1 MKLNISL
8 YIPVYNGESTIESVL
23 KSALQLDPGADE
35 IIIIDDGSNDQTKE
49 ILKKYKNKI
58 KIIKNETNQGLGFSR
73 NLAISK
79 SKHQLV
85 ASIDADVEPEK
96 KWLLKL
102 YETQKKFNSA
112 ICGGRLFEKYK
123 DRNIYN
129 MWRHIHG
136 TQNPFGDKIIENLGD
151 TVSGS
156 NTLLNKEVWSNVGGY
171 LNQYKTNG
179 EDVTFCRK
187 LVISKYKISY
197 NGTAE
202 CNHLQ
207 NDNLKSLCNRARR
220 AYVYGGGLKEP
231 TILRFIQR
239 SIRHSKFC
247 IRFSLKDFINL
258 RFSLI
263 YINFI
268 MLFNHVIKEFLGL
281 IHKKKDYI

>member
-23 KSALQLDPGADE
+23 KNALQLDPGADE
-35 IIIIDDGSNDQTKE
+35 IIIIDDGSNDKTKE
-49 ILKKYKNKI
+49 ILKKYENRI
-58 KIIKNETNQGLGFSR
+58 TIIKNKTNQGLGFSR

-79 SKHQLV
+79 SKNQLV

-102 YETQKKFNSA
+102 YETQKKFGSA

-123 DRNIYN
+123 DKNIYN

-136 TQNPFGDKIIENLGD
+136 IQNPFGDKIIEDLGD
-151 TVSGS
+151 TLSGS
-156 NTLLNKEVWSNVGGY
+156 NTLLNKEVWSNVAGY
-171 LNQYKTNG
+171 LDEYKTNG

-207 NDNLKSLCNRARR
+207 NDNLKSLCDRARR

-239 SIRHSKFC
+239 SIRHLKFC

>member
-23 KSALQLDPGADE
+23 KNALQLDPGADE
-35 IIIIDDGSNDQTKE
+35 IIIIDDGSNDKTKE
-49 ILKKYKNKI
+49 ILKKYENRI
-58 KIIKNETNQGLGFSR
+58 TIIKNKTNQGLGFSR

-85 ASIDADVEPEK
+85 ASVDADVEPEK

-102 YETQKKFNSA
+102 YETQKKFGSA

-123 DRNIYN
+123 DKNIYN
-129 MWRHIHG
+129 MWRDIHG
-136 TQNPFGDKIIENLGD
+136 TQNPFGGKIIENLGD

-207 NDNLKSLCNRARR
+207 NDNLKSLCDRARR
-220 AYVYGGGLKEP
+220 AYVYGAGLKEP

-258 RFSLI
+258 RFSFI

-268 MLFNHVIKEFLGL
+268 MFFNHVIKEFLGL

>member
-23 KSALQLDPGADE
+23 KNALQLDPGADE
-35 IIIIDDGSNDQTKE
+35 IIVIDDGSNDQTKE
-49 ILKKYKNKI
+49 ILKKYENKI

-102 YETQKKFNSA
+102 YETQKKFGSA

-123 DRNIYN
+123 DKNIYN

-171 LNQYKTNG
+171 LNEYKTNG

-202 CNHLQ
+202 CNHLL

-220 AYVYGGGLKEP
+220 AYVYGAGLKEP
-231 TILRFIQR
+231 TVLRFIQR

>member
-23 KSALQLDPGADE
+23 KNALQLDPGADE
-35 IIIIDDGSNDQTKE
+35 IIIIDDGSNDKTKE
-49 ILKKYKNKI
+49 ILKKYENRI
-58 KIIKNETNQGLGFSR
+58 TIIKNKTNQGLGFSR

-79 SKHQLV
+79 SKNQLV
-85 ASIDADVEPEK
+85 ASIDSDVEPEK

-123 DRNIYN
+123 DKNIYN

-156 NTLLNKEVWSNVGGY
+156 NTLLNKEAWFNVGGY

-202 CNHLQ
+202 CNHLL

-239 SIRHSKFC
+239 SIRHLKFC

-263 YINFI
+263 HINF
-268 MLFNHVIKEFLGL
+268 KCFL
-281 IHKKKDYI
+281 II

>member
-23 KSALQLDPGADE
+23 KNALQLDPGADE
-35 IIIIDDGSNDQTKE
+35 IIIIDDGSNDKTKE
-49 ILKKYKNKI
+49 ILKKYENRI
-58 KIIKNETNQGLGFSR
+58 KIIKNKTNQGLGFSR

-85 ASIDADVEPEK
+85 ASIDSDVEPEK

-102 YETQKKFNSA
+102 YETQKKFGSA

-123 DRNIYN
+123 DKNIYN

-231 TILRFIQR
+231 TLLRFIQR

>member
-23 KSALQLDPGADE
+23 KNALQLDPGADE
-35 IIIIDDGSNDQTKE
+35 IIIIDDGSNDKTKE
-49 ILKKYKNKI
+49 ILKKYENRI
-58 KIIKNETNQGLGFSR
+58 KIIKNKTNQGLGFSR

-85 ASIDADVEPEK
+85 ASIDADIEPEK

-102 YETQKKFNSA
+102 YETQKKFDSA

-123 DRNIYN
+123 DKSIYN
-129 MWRHIHG
+129 MWRHVHG

-207 NDNLKSLCNRARR
+207 NDNLKSLCDRARR

-231 TILRFIQR
+231 TVLRFIQR

>member
-23 KSALQLDPGADE
+23 KNALQLDPGADE

-49 ILKKYKNKI
+49 ILKKYENRI
-58 KIIKNETNQGLGFSR
+58 TIIKNKTNQGLGFSR

-85 ASIDADVEPEK
+85 ASIDADVETEK

-102 YETQKKFNSA
+102 YETQKKFGSA

-123 DRNIYN
+123 DKSIYN

-136 TQNPFGDKIIENLGD
+136 TQNPFGDKIIEDLGD
-151 TVSGS
+151 TLTGS
-156 NTLLNKEVWSNVGGY
+156 NTLLNKEVWFNVGGY

-207 NDNLKSLCNRARR
+207 NDNLKSLCDRARR
-220 AYVYGGGLKEP
+220 AYVYGAGLKEP
-231 TILRFIQR
+231 TVLRFIQR
-239 SIRHSKFC
+239 SIRHLKFC

-263 YINFI
+263 HINFI
-268 MLFNHVIKEFLGL
+268 MFFNHLIKEFLGL

>member
-23 KSALQLDPGADE
+23 KNALQLDPGADE

-49 ILKKYKNKI
+49 ILKKYENRI
-58 KIIKNETNQGLGFSR
+58 TIIKNKTNQGLGFSR

-79 SKHQLV
+79 SKNQLV

-123 DRNIYN
+123 DKNIYN

-202 CNHLQ
+202 CNHLL

-239 SIRHSKFC
+239 SIRHLKFC

>member
-23 KSALQLDPGADE
+23 KNALQFDPGADE
-35 IIIIDDGSNDQTKE
+35 IIVIDDGSNDQTKE
-49 ILKKYKNKI
+49 ILKKYENRI

-102 YETQKKFNSA
+102 HETQKKFGSA

-123 DRNIYN
+123 DKNIYN
-129 MWRHIHG
+129 MWRYIHG

>member
-23 KSALQLDPGADE
+23 KNALQLDPGADE

-49 ILKKYKNKI
+49 ILKKYENRI
-58 KIIKNETNQGLGFSR
+58 TIIKNKTNQGLGFSR

-123 DRNIYN
+123 DKNIYN

-207 NDNLKSLCNRARR
+207 NDNLKSLCDRARR
-220 AYVYGGGLKEP
+220 AYVYGAGLKEP

-239 SIRHSKFC
+239 SIRHLKFC

-268 MLFNHVIKEFLGL
+268 MFFNHVIKEFLGL

>member
-23 KSALQLDPGADE
+23 KNALQLDPGADE
-35 IIIIDDGSNDQTKE
+35 IIVIDDGSNDQTKE
-49 ILKKYKNKI
+49 ILKKYENKI

-102 YETQKKFNSA
+102 YETQKKFGSA

-123 DRNIYN
+123 DKNIYN

-171 LNQYKTNG
+171 LNEYKTNG

-202 CNHLQ
+202 CNHLL

>member
-23 KSALQLDPGADE
+23 KNALQLDPGADE
-35 IIIIDDGSNDQTKE
+35 IIVIDDGSNDQTKE
-49 ILKKYKNKI
+49 ILKKYENKI

-102 YETQKKFNSA
+102 YETQKKFGSA

-123 DRNIYN
+123 DKNIYN

-171 LNQYKTNG
+171 LNEYKTNG

-207 NDNLKSLCNRARR
+207 NDNLKSLCDRARR
-220 AYVYGGGLKEP
+220 AYIYGAGLKEP
-231 TILRFIQR
+231 TLLRFIQR
-239 SIRHSKFC
+239 SIRHLEFC
-247 IRFSLKDFINL
+247 ILLSLKDLINL

-263 YINFI
+263 CINFI

-281 IHKKKDYI
+281 IKKKKDYI

>member
-23 KSALQLDPGADE
+23 KNALQLDPGADE
-35 IIIIDDGSNDQTKE
+35 IIIIDDGSNDKTKE
-49 ILKKYKNKI
+49 ILKKYENKI
-58 KIIKNETNQGLGFSR
+58 TIIKNKTNQGLGFSR

-102 YETQKKFNSA
+102 YETQKKFGSA

-123 DRNIYN
+123 DKNIYN

-156 NTLLNKEVWSNVGGY
+156 NTLLNKKVWSNVGGY

-220 AYVYGGGLKEP
+220 AYVYGAGLKEP
-231 TILRFIQR
+231 TLLRFIQR

>member
-23 KSALQLDPGADE
+23 KNALQLDPGADE
-35 IIIIDDGSNDQTKE
+35 IIIIDDGSNDKTKE
-49 ILKKYKNKI
+49 ILKKYENRI

-102 YETQKKFNSA
+102 YETQKKFGSA

-123 DRNIYN
+123 DKNIYN

-156 NTLLNKEVWSNVGGY
+156 NTLLDKEVWSNVGGY
-171 LNQYKTNG
+171 LNQYTTNG
-179 EDVTFCRK
+179 EDVAFCRK

-207 NDNLKSLCNRARR
+207 NDNLKSLCDRARR

-231 TILRFIQR
+231 TLLRFIQR

>member
-49 ILKKYKNKI
+49 ILKKYENRI
-58 KIIKNETNQGLGFSR
+58 KIIKNETNQGLAFSR

-102 YETQKKFNSA
+102 YETQKQFGSA

-123 DRNIYN
+123 DKNIYN

-136 TQNPFGDKIIENLGD
+136 QNPFGDKIIENLGD

-207 NDNLKSLCNRARR
+207 NDNLKSLCNRTRR
-220 AYVYGGGLKEP
+220 GYVYGAGLKEP
-231 TILRFIQR
+231 TLMRFIQR
-239 SIRHSKFC
+239 SIRYTKYT
-247 IRFSLKDFINL
+247 IGFSLKDFINL

-263 YINFI
+263 YINFV
-268 MLFNHVIKEFLGL
+268 MLFNHVIKEFLGF

>member
-23 KSALQLDPGADE
+23 KNALQLDPGADE

-49 ILKKYKNKI
+49 ILKKYENRI
-58 KIIKNETNQGLGFSR
+58 TIIKNKTNQGLGFSR

-79 SKHQLV
+79 SKNQLV
-85 ASIDADVEPEK
+85 ASIDSDVEPEK

-102 YETQKKFNSA
+102 YETQKKFGSA

-123 DRNIYN
+123 DKSIYN

-156 NTLLNKEVWSNVGGY
+156 NTLLNKEAWSNVGGY

-220 AYVYGGGLKEP
+220 AYVYGAGLKEP

-239 SIRHSKFC
+239 SIRHLKFC

-263 YINFI
+263 HINFI
-268 MLFNHVIKEFLGL
+268 LFFNHVIKEFLGL

>member
-23 KSALQLDPGADE
+23 KNALQLDPGADE
-35 IIIIDDGSNDQTKE
+35 IIIIDDGSNDKTKE
-49 ILKKYKNKI
+49 ILKKYENRITIIENK
-58 KIIKNETNQGLGFSR
+58 TNQGLGFSR

-79 SKHQLV
+79 SKNQLV

-102 YETQKKFNSA
+102 YETQKKFGSA

-123 DRNIYN
+123 DKNIYN

-207 NDNLKSLCNRARR
+207 NDNLKSLCDRARR
-220 AYVYGGGLKEP
+220 AYVYGAGLKEP

-239 SIRHSKFC
+239 SIRHLKFC

-268 MLFNHVIKEFLGL
+268 MFFNHVIKEFLGL

>member
-23 KSALQLDPGADE
+23 KNALQLDPGADE
-35 IIIIDDGSNDQTKE
+35 IIVIDDGSNDQTKE
-49 ILKKYKNKI
+49 ILKKYENKI

-102 YETQKKFNSA
+102 YETQKKFGSA

-123 DRNIYN
+123 DKNIYN

-207 NDNLKSLCNRARR
+207 NDNLKSLCDRARR

-231 TILRFIQR
+231 TVLRFIQR

>member
-23 KSALQLDPGADE
+23 KNALQLDPGADE
-35 IIIIDDGSNDQTKE
+35 IIIIDDGSNDKTKE
-49 ILKKYKNKI
+49 ILKKYENRI
-58 KIIKNETNQGLGFSR
+58 KIIKNKTNQGLGFSR

-102 YETQKKFNSA
+102 YETQKKFGSA

-123 DRNIYN
+123 DKNIYN

-156 NTLLNKEVWSNVGGY
+156 NTLLNKEMWSNVGGY

-220 AYVYGGGLKEP
+220 AYVYGAGLKEP

>member
-23 KSALQLDPGADE
+23 KNALQLDPGADE

-49 ILKKYKNKI
+49 ILKKYENRI
-58 KIIKNETNQGLGFSR
+58 TIIKNKTNQGLGFSR

-102 YETQKKFNSA
+102 YETQKKFSSA

-123 DRNIYN
+123 DKNIYN

-220 AYVYGGGLKEP
+220 AYVYGAGLKEP

-239 SIRHSKFC
+239 SIRHLKFC

-263 YINFI
+263 HINFI
-268 MLFNHVIKEFLGL
+268 MFFNHVIKEFLGL

>member
-8 YIPVYNGESTIESVL
+8 YNPVYNGESTIESVL
-23 KSALQLDPGADE
+23 KNALQLDPGADE

-49 ILKKYKNKI
+49 ILKKYENRI
-58 KIIKNETNQGLGFSR
+58 TIIKNKTNQGLGFSR

-79 SKHQLV
+79 SKNQLV
-85 ASIDADVEPEK
+85 ASIDSDVEPEK

-123 DRNIYN
+123 DKNIYN

-156 NTLLNKEVWSNVGGY
+156 NTLLNKEAWLNVGGY

-202 CNHLQ
+202 CNHLL

-239 SIRHSKFC
+239 SIRHLKFC

-263 YINFI
+263 HINFI
-268 MLFNHVIKEFLGL
+268 MFFNHLIKEFLGL

>member
-23 KSALQLDPGADE
+23 KNALQFDPGADE
-35 IIIIDDGSNDQTKE
+35 IIIIDDGSNDKTKE
-49 ILKKYKNKI
+49 ILKKYENRITIVKNK
-58 KIIKNETNQGLGFSR
+58 TNQGLGFSR

-102 YETQKKFNSA
+102 YETQKKFGSA

-123 DRNIYN
+123 DKNIYN

-220 AYVYGGGLKEP
+220 AYVYGAGLKEP

-239 SIRHSKFC
+239 SIRHLKFC

-268 MLFNHVIKEFLGL
+268 MFFNHVIKEFLGL

>member
-23 KSALQLDPGADE
+23 KNALQLDPGADE
-35 IIIIDDGSNDQTKE
+35 IIIIDDGSNDKTKE
-49 ILKKYKNKI
+49 ILKKYENRI
-58 KIIKNETNQGLGFSR
+58 TIIKNKTNQGLGFSR

-79 SKHQLV
+79 SKNQLV
-85 ASIDADVEPEK
+85 ASIDSDVEPEK

-123 DRNIYN
+123 DKNIYN

-156 NTLLNKEVWSNVGGY
+156 NTLLNKEAWFNVGGY

-202 CNHLQ
+202 CNHLL

-239 SIRHSKFC
+239 SIRHLKFC
-247 IRFSLKDFINL
+247 IRFSLKDLINL

-263 YINFI
+263 HINFI
-268 MLFNHVIKEFLGL
+268 MFFNHLIKEFLGL

>member
-23 KSALQLDPGADE
+23 KNALQLDPGADE
-35 IIIIDDGSNDQTKE
+35 IIIIDDGSNDKTKE
-49 ILKKYKNKI
+49 ILKKYENRI

-102 YETQKKFNSA
+102 YETQKKFGSA

-123 DRNIYN
+123 DKNIYN

>member
-23 KSALQLDPGADE
+23 KNALQLDPGADE

-49 ILKKYKNKI
+49 ILKKYENKI
-58 KIIKNETNQGLGFSR
+58 TIIKNKTNQGLGFSR

-79 SKHQLV
+79 SKNQLV

-102 YETQKKFNSA
+102 YETQKKFGSA

-123 DRNIYN
+123 DKNIYN

-136 TQNPFGDKIIENLGD
+136 IQNPFGDKIIENLGD

-171 LNQYKTNG
+171 LDEYKTNG

-207 NDNLKSLCNRARR
+207 NDNLKSLCDRARR
-220 AYVYGGGLKEP
+220 AYVYGAGLKEP

-239 SIRHSKFC
+239 SIRHLKFC

-263 YINFI
+263 HINFI
-268 MLFNHVIKEFLGL
+268 LFFNHVIKEFLGL

>member
-1 MKLNISL
+1 MQLNISL

-23 KSALQLDPGADE
+23 KNALQLDPGADE

-49 ILKKYKNKI
+49 ILKKYENRI

-102 YETQKKFNSA
+102 YETQKKFGSA

-123 DRNIYN
+123 DKNIYN

-171 LNQYKTNG
+171 LNEYKTNG

>member
-23 KSALQLDPGADE
+23 KNALQFDPGADE
-35 IIIIDDGSNDQTKE
+35 IIIIDDGSNDKTKE
-49 ILKKYKNKI
+49 ILKKYENRI
-58 KIIKNETNQGLGFSR
+58 TIIKNKTNQGLGFSR

-102 YETQKKFNSA
+102 YETQKKFGSA

-123 DRNIYN
+123 DKNIYN

-202 CNHLQ
+202 CNHLL

-220 AYVYGGGLKEP
+220 AYVYGAGLKEP
-231 TILRFIQR
+231 TVLRFIQR
-239 SIRHSKFC
+239 SIRHLKFC

>member
-49 ILKKYKNKI
+49 IIKKYENRI

-102 YETQKKFNSA
+102 YETQKQFGSA

-123 DRNIYN
+123 DKNIYN

-136 TQNPFGDKIIENLGD
+136 TQNVWGDKIVENIEGA
-151 TVSGS
+151 VSGS
-156 NTLLNKEVWSNVGGY
+156 NTLLNKEAWSNVGGY
-171 LNQYKTNG
+171 LNEYKTNG

-220 AYVYGGGLKEP
+220 AYVYGAGLKEP
-231 TILRFIQR
+231 TLLRYIQR
-239 SIRHSKFC
+239 AIRHSKYC
-247 IRFSLKDFINL
+247 IRNSLKDLINL

-263 YINFI
+263 YINFA
-268 MLFNHVIKEFLGL
+268 MLFNYLIKEFLGL

>member
-23 KSALQLDPGADE
+23 KNALQLDPGADE
-35 IIIIDDGSNDQTKE
+35 IIVIDDGSNDQTKE
-49 ILKKYKNKI
+49 ILKKYENKI

-102 YETQKKFNSA
+102 YETQKKFGSA

-123 DRNIYN
+123 DKNIYN

-171 LNQYKTNG
+171 LNEYKTNG

-202 CNHLQ
+202 CNHLL

-220 AYVYGGGLKEP
+220 AYVYGAGLKEP

-281 IHKKKDYI
+281 IHKRKDYI

>member
-23 KSALQLDPGADE
+23 KNALQLDPGADE
-35 IIIIDDGSNDQTKE
+35 IIIIDDGSNDKTKE
-49 ILKKYKNKI
+49 ILKKYENRITIIENK
-58 KIIKNETNQGLGFSR
+58 TNQGLGFSR

-79 SKHQLV
+79 SKNQLV

-102 YETQKKFNSA
+102 YETQKKFGSA

-123 DRNIYN
+123 DKNIYN

-207 NDNLKSLCNRARR
+207 NDNLKSLCDRARR
-220 AYVYGGGLKEP
+220 AYVYGAGLKEP

-239 SIRHSKFC
+239 SIRHLKFC

-268 MLFNHVIKEFLGL
+268 MLFNHLIKEFLGL

>member
-23 KSALQLDPGADE
+23 KNALQLDPGADE
-35 IIIIDDGSNDQTKE
+35 IIIVDDGSNDQTKE
-49 ILKKYKNKI
+49 ILKKYENRI
-58 KIIKNETNQGLGFSR
+58 KIIKNESNQGLGFSR

-102 YETQKKFNSA
+102 YETQKKFGSA

-123 DRNIYN
+123 DKSIYN

-156 NTLLNKEVWSNVGGY
+156 NTLLNKEIWSNVGGY

-179 EDVTFCRK
+179 EDVSFCRK

-207 NDNLKSLCNRARR
+207 NDNLKSLCDRARR
-220 AYVYGGGLKEP
+220 AYVYGAGLKEP

-239 SIRHSKFC
+239 SIRHLKFC

-263 YINFI
+263 HINFI
-268 MLFNHVIKEFLGL
+268 MFFNHLIKEFLGL

>member
-23 KSALQLDPGADE
+23 KNALQLDPGADE
-35 IIIIDDGSNDQTKE
+35 IIVIDDGSNDQTKE
-49 ILKKYKNKI
+49 ILKKYENKI

-102 YETQKKFNSA
+102 YETQKKFGSA

-123 DRNIYN
+123 DKNIYN

-171 LNQYKTNG
+171 LNEYKTNG

-202 CNHLQ
+202 CNHLL

-220 AYVYGGGLKEP
+220 AYVYGAGLKEP
-231 TILRFIQR
+231 TVFRFIQR

-268 MLFNHVIKEFLGL
+268 MFFNHVIKEFLGL
-281 IHKKKDYI
+281 IRKKKDYI

>member
-23 KSALQLDPGADE
+23 KNALQLDPGADE
-35 IIIIDDGSNDQTKE
+35 IIVIDDGSNDQTKE
-49 ILKKYKNKI
+49 ILKKYENKI

-102 YETQKKFNSA
+102 YETQKKFGSA

-123 DRNIYN
+123 DKNIYN

-171 LNQYKTNG
+171 LNEYKTNG

>member
-1 MKLNISL
+1 
-8 YIPVYNGESTIESVL
+8 
-23 KSALQLDPGADE
+23 
-35 IIIIDDGSNDQTKE
+35 
-49 ILKKYKNKI
+49 
-58 KIIKNETNQGLGFSR
+58 
-73 NLAISK
+73 
-79 SKHQLV
+79 
-85 ASIDADVEPEK
+85 
-96 KWLLKL
+96 
-102 YETQKKFNSA
+102 
-112 ICGGRLFEKYK
+112 
-123 DRNIYN
+123 

-202 CNHLQ
+202 CNHLL
-207 NDNLKSLCNRARR
+207 NDTLKSLCNRARR
-220 AYVYGGGLKEP
+220 AYVYGAGLKEP
-231 TILRFIQR
+231 TVFRFIQR

>member
-23 KSALQLDPGADE
+23 KNALQLDPGADE

-49 ILKKYKNKI
+49 ILKKYENRI
-58 KIIKNETNQGLGFSR
+58 TIIKNKTNQGLGFSR

-79 SKHQLV
+79 SKNQLV

-102 YETQKKFNSA
+102 YETQKQFGSA

-123 DRNIYN
+123 DKNIYN

-156 NTLLNKEVWSNVGGY
+156 NTLLNKKVWSNVGGY

-220 AYVYGGGLKEP
+220 AYVYGAGLKEP
-231 TILRFIQR
+231 TLLRFIQR
-239 SIRHSKFC
+239 SIRHLKFC

-258 RFSLI
+258 RFSLL

>member
-23 KSALQLDPGADE
+23 KNALQLDPGPDE
-35 IIIIDDGSNDQTKE
+35 IIIIDDGSNDKTKE
-49 ILKKYKNKI
+49 ILKKYENRI
-58 KIIKNETNQGLGFSR
+58 KIIKNKTNQGLGFSR

-102 YETQKKFNSA
+102 YETQKNFGSA
-112 ICGGRLFEKYK
+112 VCGGRLFEKYK
-123 DRNIYN
+123 DKNIYN
-129 MWRHIHG
+129 MWRHVHG

-156 NTLLNKEVWSNVGGY
+156 NTLLNKEAWSNVGGY

-207 NDNLKSLCNRARR
+207 NDNLKSLCDRARR
-220 AYVYGGGLKEP
+220 AYVYGSGLKEP
-231 TILRFIQR
+231 TLLRFIQR
-239 SIRHSKFC
+239 SIRHLKFC
-247 IRFSLKDFINL
+247 IRFTLKDFINL

-268 MLFNHVIKEFLGL
+268 MFFNHLIKEFLGL